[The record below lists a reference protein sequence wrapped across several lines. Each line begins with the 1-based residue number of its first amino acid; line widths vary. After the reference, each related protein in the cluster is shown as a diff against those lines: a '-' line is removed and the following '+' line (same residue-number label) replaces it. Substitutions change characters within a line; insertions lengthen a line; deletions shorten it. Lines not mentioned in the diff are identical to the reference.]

1 MACGVSEHDCDCGG
15 ERTVVQRDYLTVM
28 ARGRKTKTEKV
39 SVTIPKAEWDKKR
52 FGFYCVNIDS
62 LGLRP
67 FESFEFRCK
76 VDAENS
82 TEDVWELFFTDT
94 LKDPLA
100 VFRVNMGTGIISLDR
115 VRSDVPLASCTSV
128 FDDAYQ
134 VPEHTAHVFI
144 GVPSGS
150 GQYYPT
156 TTSFRFI
163 VGRVTNGTVRI
174 TDASWREIE
183 HIEVN
188 DYADTVRA
196 ATLVQRLTLPPR
208 ICRTLTYSSRTAR
221 IWVESFK
228 SSDDPF
234 LTHIYEA
241 KTIGLNPGD
250 IIDLS
255 SPGCNIRQNKFDS
268 ESFYAFLVIFTSVE
282 TPLTDDYL
290 RNGTPWFMFD
300 HRNLFSSVP
309 VRRWILP
316 MWENNDLYKV
326 PDAFDRVYI
335 AAINK
340 KIDADTYNAVD
351 MSTRKTFSI
360 QLPVIAR
367 GKVSFSVASRP

>member
-183 HIEVN
+183 HIEVVN
-188 DYADTVRA
+188 SNPYTRSQRPERQRRYVVRG
-196 ATLVQRLTLPPR
+196 T
-208 ICRTLTYSSRTAR
+208 ISTYYVDHL
-221 IWVESFK
+221 WVWGFNRNYHWHVGKRVKFK
-228 SSDDPF
+228 GPLRKYLYDGV
-234 LTHIYEA
+234 Y
-241 KTIGLNPGD
+241 KYKIG
-250 IIDLS
+250 
-255 SPGCNIRQNKFDS
+255 
-268 ESFYAFLVIFTSVE
+268 
-282 TPLTDDYL
+282 TPLRL
-290 RNGTPWFMFD
+290 LKF
-300 HRNLFSSVP
+300 
-309 VRRWILP
+309 
-316 MWENNDLYKV
+316 
-326 PDAFDRVYI
+326 
-335 AAINK
+335 
-340 KIDADTYNAVD
+340 
-351 MSTRKTFSI
+351 
-360 QLPVIAR
+360 
-367 GKVSFSVASRP
+367 